1 MRFSD
6 DGGSEERSAGGFNL
20 ISYDDDHYD
29 KASLA

>member
-6 DGGSEERSAGGFNL
+6 DDGGEERSAGGFNL